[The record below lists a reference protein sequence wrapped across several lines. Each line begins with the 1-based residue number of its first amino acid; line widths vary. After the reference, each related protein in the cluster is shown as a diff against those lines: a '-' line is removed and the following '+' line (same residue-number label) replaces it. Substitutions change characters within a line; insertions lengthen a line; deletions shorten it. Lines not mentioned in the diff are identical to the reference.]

1 MITKEDYFYLT
12 KMVGCAY
19 RGEVEGLGTVMAL
32 PVIVA
37 NTTSAAQRDSIPKG
51 VFLTTNYVSV
61 IVPQQ
66 TSQVDNEIHDY
77 EKAQYIKNK
86 ISCFNSDGSID
97 YLDVNTN
104 QIHKLAKGGWINVDV
119 KDNML
124 YIGAGDATHSFQQTI
139 DLNFSDYM
147 EKLEQ
152 APPSFNFSP
161 KMQEVPIPQQK
172 KPFPASR
179 TTYDASAITW
189 NAIRWKVEKA
199 KYVKGRPPIFNGI
212 KREIKNKYLWDAK
225 QFLKRRH
232 IPAKYRTSDFIDR
245 TLPKFYKTAGRVLL
259 VVSIGFEILDIYNN
273 HAIKFSHALDV
284 GMLAVAA
291 IPFVG
296 WGISLAYFLTD
307 AGLMIYNYNQTGNAK
322 GIGDYVNE
330 LVDSWGWFDNGVI
343 WDLTPLFGP
352 TNDSIPIVNP
362 GLTISF

>member
-12 KMVGCAY
+12 KIVGSAY
-19 RGEVEGLGTVMAL
+19 RGEVEGLGTVMNL
-32 PVIVA
+32 PTIVA
-37 NTTSAAQRDSIPKG
+37 NTTSAQRDSVPKG
-51 VFLTTNYVSV
+51 IFLTTNYVSV
-61 IVPQQ
+61 IVP
-66 TSQVDNEIHDY
+66 TPPPANDPVREY
-77 EKAQYIKNK
+77 EAEQYIKSK
-86 ISCFNSDGSID
+86 ISNTNSDGSID

-104 QIHKLAKGGWINVDV
+104 KVYKLGKDGWINVDIV
-119 KDNML
+119 GDKISIN
-124 YIGAGDATHSFQQTI
+124 AVDATHSFKQFG
-139 DLNFSDYM
+139 DLDLFMDKFEKAPTFTNFST
-147 EKLEQ
+147 K
-152 APPSFNFSP
+152 P
-161 KMQEVPIPQQK
+161 QEVPIPQQK